1 MRRTS
6 SARGRA
12 QAGFTLVEVMV
23 ALLITVIAVIGILAL
38 YMVETRA
45 SGYSRHETEA
55 SVLAEDKMELLRT
68 TTPPAVAALIG
79 TDATLDE
86 LGNNVPSGIYQRDW
100 SITPV
105 GPPGPVVYWDYVVTV
120 KWFEDTFP
128 RTVTERSR
136 L

>member
-1 MRRTS
+1 MRDTRPS
-6 SARGRA
+6 LRRRG

-38 YMVETRA
+38 YLVETRA
-45 SGYSRHETEA
+45 SGYSRHQTEA
-55 SVLAEDKMELLRT
+55 SVLAQDKMELLRT
-68 TTPPAVAALIG
+68 ISAPVVAPLLG
-79 TDATLDE
+79 TDVNVDE
-86 LGNNVPSGIYQRDW
+86 FGALGAGIYTRAW

-105 GPPGPVVYWDYVVTV
+105 PVGGPVAYWDYVVTV
-120 KWFEDTFP
+120 QWSEDNFP